1 MSFKT
6 VDIQWCYIIEIPH
19 TWNNKQ
25 SEREILE
32 EINPWVWNHWD
43 WAVLLPLENL
53 VSLYPKGNWQC
64 LMNNGWTDPEGMGI
78 VSTHYLK
85 RLK

>member
-6 VDIQWCYIIEIPH
+6 VDIQWRYIIEIPH
-19 TWNNKQ
+19 TQNNKQ
-25 SEREILE
+25 SKREILE
-32 EINPWVWNHWD
+32 KINPWVWNHWD

-53 VSLYPKGNWQC
+53 VSLCAKGNRQC
-64 LMNNGWTDPEGMGI
+64 LMSNGWTDPEGMGT